1 MPIFFFA
8 DGFIANVGLSNV
20 SRKRAAVSEARPPLD
35 PEEADEYGS
44 GLMFSREGHY
54 QEAVFLAS
62 SLAASTQVMTRLI
75 EAEAELNPSPA
86 AFRALRDCG
95 QDPDMLLEGLRD
107 KRKELLISQQQLISL
122 QLENLKVQ
130 ETLDTIIY
138 QAWEDS
144 EGETFHNLIVYTGSI
159 FF

>member
-1 MPIFFFA
+1 LNSFFLNAYFFFA

-20 SRKRAAVSEARPPLD
+20 IRKRAAVSEARPPLD

-107 KRKELLISQQQLISL
+107 KRKELLISQQQLFAIREPQSPGNLGYNYLSSL
-122 QLENLKVQ
+122 GRLRR
-130 ETLDTIIY
+130 
-138 QAWEDS
+138 
-144 EGETFHNLIVYTGSI
+144 
-159 FF
+159 